1 MLITIALAVTKIS
14 DVMAPSQKPVTSR
27 PRAPSKPHPVT
38 KSIPSM
44 YINRSCSFT
53 HTLLVKR
60 LTTFNSE
67 QIIKLSLEVD
77 LKSISLEL
85 TKSDHALLR
94 GVTSGTLA
102 SPRLFFLN
110 YY

>member
-1 MLITIALAVTKIS
+1 
-14 DVMAPSQKPVTSR
+14 MAPSQKPVTSR
-27 PRAPSKPHPVT
+27 PRAPTKPHPVT
-38 KSIPSM
+38 RSIPGM
-44 YINRSCSFT
+44 YINKSCSFI

-60 LTTFNSE
+60 LATFNSE
-67 QIIKLSLEVD
+67 QIIKFSLEVD

-94 GVTSGTLA
+94 GVTSGKLA
-102 SPRLFFLN
+102 SPHLFFDN